1 MTLKLVLDRF
11 EENIAVCIDNDGNRH
26 LIDKS
31 IIPNIK
37 VNDIFN
43 IELDENVYH
52 SPLLLIEETAQK
64 KEEISSRMKKIFN
77 MTRHR
82 RPPKL

>member
-26 LIDKS
+26 LVDKS

-77 MTRHR
+77 MRHR
-82 RPPKL
+82 RPPQV

>member
-77 MTRHR
+77 MRHR

>member
-11 EENIAVCIDNDGNRH
+11 EDNIAVCIDNDGNRH
-26 LIDKS
+26 LVDKS

-77 MTRHR
+77 MRHR

>member
-11 EENIAVCIDNDGNRH
+11 EDNIAVCIDNDGNRH
-26 LIDKS
+26 LVDKS

-43 IELDENVYH
+43 I
-52 SPLLLIEETAQK
+52 
-64 KEEISSRMKKIFN
+64 IF
-77 MTRHR
+77 R
-82 RPPKL
+82 

>member
-11 EENIAVCIDNDGNRH
+11 EEDIAVCIDNDGERY
-26 LIDKS
+26 LIPKS
-31 IIPNIK
+31 VLQDIK

-43 IELDENVYH
+43 VEYVDGEYH
-52 SPLLLIEETAQK
+52 SPIILTKETEKK
-64 KEEISSRMKKIFN
+64 KEEISTRMKRIFN
-77 MTRHR
+77 MSKHR

>member
-11 EENIAVCIDNDGNRH
+11 EENIAVCIDKDGNRH
-26 LIDKS
+26 LVDKS

-77 MTRHR
+77 MRHR

>member
-26 LIDKS
+26 LVDKS

-77 MTRHR
+77 MRHR

>member
-11 EENIAVCIDNDGNRH
+11 EENTAVCIDNDGNRH
-26 LIDKS
+26 LVDKS

-43 IELDENVYH
+43 IELDENIYH
-52 SPLLLIEETAQK
+52 SPFLLIEETAQK

-77 MTRHR
+77 MRHR